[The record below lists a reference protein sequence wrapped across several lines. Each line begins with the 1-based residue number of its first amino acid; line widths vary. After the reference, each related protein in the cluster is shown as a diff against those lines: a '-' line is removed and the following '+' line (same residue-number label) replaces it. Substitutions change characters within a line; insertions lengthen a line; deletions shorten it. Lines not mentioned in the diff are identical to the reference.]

1 MKDKPSEWV
10 SISDLMA
17 GVMAVVM
24 LLLVVSVLQNQF
36 AELKRQE
43 EKNKSV
49 ITEQELLS
57 GLLQDMQK
65 ALADQGDA
73 GLVSFDLAGGKITLG
88 DKMFARGSA
97 CVTDEAHREL
107 TLLSPKIAAFI
118 DTSSQSQILV
128 EGHTDNI
135 QVSRPVTDFA
145 KYCTVYDDN
154 FTLSA
159 ARAREARKL
168 LIEMLG
174 VQQAKR
180 VIVAGYG
187 DSQPLPN
194 MDPSDE
200 RNRRVEVQFLKKSE
214 SQHPI

>member
-1 MKDKPSEWV
+1 MKEKPNEWV

-43 EKNKSV
+43 EKNQRTV
-49 ITEQELLS
+49 TEQEKLS
-57 GLLQDMQK
+57 NLLQEMQK
-65 ALADQGDA
+65 ALGEQGDT
-73 GLVSFDLAGGKITLG
+73 GLVSFDLAGSKITLG

-97 CVTDEAHREL
+97 CVTEEARREL
-107 TLLSPKIAAFI
+107 ILLSSRIANFI
-118 DTSSQSQILV
+118 DSSGQSQILV

-135 QVSRPVTDFA
+135 KVLRPVTDFT

-159 ARAREARKL
+159 ARAREARRL
-168 LIEMLG
+168 LIEMLSED
-174 VQQAKR
+174 QAKR

-187 DSQPLPN
+187 DSQPLSN
-194 MDPSDE
+194 IDPADE
-200 RNRRVEVQFLKKSE
+200 RNRRVEVQFTNKPATTRSL
-214 SQHPI
+214 